1 MNIDVSGNGLIEIV
15 NSDFIKCGCDC
26 ENGCGGVAYIIL
38 GASSTFKV
46 EKTRFIDNTAKYGNN
61 IYFTCTA
68 VDNQLVKANFDID
81 GKYLIEKAFYYK

>member
-46 EKTRFIDNTAKYGNN
+46 EKTRFIDNTAK
-61 IYFTCTA
+61 
-68 VDNQLVKANFDID
+68 
-81 GKYLIEKAFYYK
+81 